1 MNRRYVIMSTSLSNM
16 GGAQM
21 YMRNKLLY
29 LRNSGWS
36 VLILAG
42 KAQNIVIPE
51 LREFNEV
58 IPELQFSRHYYRK
71 SRQDIVTQKVVQ
83 LVNDKLY
90 DDIVIESTGISQSAW
105 AEAVARQVGARHF
118 IYILQEHNRLRNVGL
133 QKFFL
138 FKHSRHEIAGIAN
151 KTLAA
156 MFQPFHPLEENQS
169 YQLSSYCSN
178 AEADVDCPFLH
189 QIDRSRYD
197 YLIGAFSRL
206 DKPFVSSA
214 IEDICRYAST
224 HADKRFLFLWIG
236 DAPKGNVMPKI
247 LEKTVK
253 TVPNMELLVT
263 GYLFPVPTRLLELC
277 DVLISSSGSSWSCMR
292 SGVPTITYDGND
304 YQPIGILGRTTHHAL
319 FRGADEPPQQLDMLL
334 DQILVKKQYPVL
346 PPKYKSILP
355 DYKIHMDFIDAM
367 PGDKHYY
374 DVDSLRL
381 ETISDKIIAFNL
393 FFGGP
398 DKYAS
403 LLQAMKK

>member
-1 MNRRYVIMSTSLSNM
+1 
-16 GGAQM
+16 
-21 YMRNKLLY
+21 
-29 LRNSGWS
+29 
-36 VLILAG
+36 
-42 KAQNIVIPE
+42 
-51 LREFNEV
+51 
-58 IPELQFSRHYYRK
+58 
-71 SRQDIVTQKVVQ
+71 
-83 LVNDKLY
+83 
-90 DDIVIESTGISQSAW
+90 
-105 AEAVARQVGARHF
+105 
-118 IYILQEHNRLRNVGL
+118 
-133 QKFFL
+133 
-138 FKHSRHEIAGIAN
+138 
-151 KTLAA
+151 

-277 DVLISSSGSSWSCMR
+277 DVLISSSGSSWTCMR

-355 DYKIHMDFIDAM
+355 DYKTHLDFLNAM
-367 PGDKHYY
+367 PDDKRYY

-381 ETISDKIIAFNL
+381 ESISDIVLAFGMIFL
-393 FFGGP
+393 GP
-398 DKYAS
+398 DKYGS
-403 LLQAMKK
+403 LLHAKKKK

>member
-1 MNRRYVIMSTSLSNM
+1 
-16 GGAQM
+16 M

-36 VLILAG
+36 VLIIAG
-42 KAQNIVIPE
+42 KAQNIVLPE
-51 LREFNEV
+51 LREFKDV

-71 SRQDIVTQKVVQ
+71 SRQKLLTQKVAK
-83 LVNDKLY
+83 LVNDKVY
-90 DDIVIESTGISQSAW
+90 DDIVIESTGISQSTW
-105 AEAVARQVGARHF
+105 AEAVAKQVGARHF
-118 IYILQEHNRLRNVGL
+118 VYILQERNRLRNEGL

-138 FKHSRHEIAGIAN
+138 FKHGRREMAGIAR

-169 YQLSSYCSN
+169 YQLSSFCSN

-197 YLIGAFSRL
+197 YIIGAFSRM
-206 DKPFVSSA
+206 DKPFVPSA

-236 DAPKGNVMPKI
+236 DAPKGNAVPKL
-247 LEKTVK
+247 LERTVE

-277 DVLISSSGSSWSCMR
+277 DVLISSSGSSWSCKR

-304 YQPIGILGRTTHHAL
+304 FRPIGILGRTTNHAL
-319 FRGADEPPQQLDMLL
+319 FRGDDELPQQLDMLM
-334 DQILVKKQYPVL
+334 DQILVNKLYPKL
-346 PPKYKSILP
+346 PPEYKFILP
-355 DYKIHMDFIDAM
+355 DYKIHIDFIDAM
-367 PGDKHYY
+367 PVDKRYY

-381 ETISDKIIAFNL
+381 ETISDKVLAFGL
-393 FFGGP
+393 FFLGP
-398 DKYAS
+398 DRYAS
-403 LLQAMKK
+403 LLQAKKKK